1 MRQIKDYSDYLITLD
16 GKVFSMITMKFLKP
30 NNTMTG
36 YLSAQLYDKKG
47 GSRRR
52 LIHRLV
58 AEAYISNPE
67 NKEQVNHI
75 NGIKSDNCLLNL
87 EWNTSSENNKHAFRT
102 ITEGK
107 QVHSEI
113 TDSHRQMGH
122 NLKERR
128 KKLVLDLET
137 GIYYSS
143 MQEAAEAVNL
153 HFKTLSAMLTG
164 RKKNNTNF
172 KYV

>member
-1 MRQIKDYSDYLITLD
+1 MRQIKDYLDYLITLD
-16 GKVFSMITMKFLKP
+16 GKVFSIISMKFLKP
-30 NNTMTG
+30 NSTKTG
-36 YLSAQLYDKKG
+36 YLSVELYDKKG

-58 AEAYISNPE
+58 AETYLPNLE
-67 NKEQVNHI
+67 KKEQVNHI

-102 ITEGK
+102 GLRFVDDK
-107 QVHSEI
+107 R
-113 TDSHRQMGH
+113 RQMGH
-122 NLKERR
+122 ELKERR

-143 MQEAAEAVNL
+143 MQEAAESVNL

>member
-47 GSRRR
+47 GNRRR

-58 AEAYISNPE
+58 AEAYLPNPE

-102 ITEGK
+102 GIRP
-107 QVHSEI
+107 I

-164 RKKNNTNF
+164 RKKNNTNL